1 MGCAA
6 SIPQNRRRRAA
17 PSRRPSLGEVAADAG
32 GDGGCV
38 VGKGDVG
45 GAKRGCGRGKGGE
58 ASWGWG
64 RRPHDPRQGARHP
77 APPGASCGRASRHA
91 ANDHPSERQRLR
103 HRASAADPP
112 RMSFGS
118 FGSFR
123 SFRSFPP
130 KGHEGLGGLEGRE
143 GRGAARSR
151 RLPLL
156 ASAADPPRLSR
167 QVSSRR
173 RPIHRSRPSRP
184 GCPFPCG
191 VLVGAA
197 GGRAR
202 GCRVPCTLPGVWGR
216 SPQLPRNHAHLP
228 LLPPPPLPASA
239 ADPWGRRGCF
249 PWGRRCGILCPS

>member
-1 MGCAA
+1 MAA
-6 SIPQNRRRRAA
+6 ESRRGSRRRRGRWRL
-17 PSRRPSLGEVAADAG
+17 SR
-32 GDGGCV
+32 
-38 VGKGDVG
+38 GKGDVG
-45 GAKRGCGRGKGGE
+45 GGKRGCGRGKGGE
-58 ASWGWG
+58 ASWGGGG
-64 RRPHDPRQGARHP
+64 RPP
-77 APPGASCGRASRHA
+77 APPPGGKAPGPPGAGRGAGPPPPAHPHPPGRRSGGGRAGA
-91 ANDHPSERQRLR
+91 
-103 HRASAADPP
+103 
-112 RMSFGS
+112 
-118 FGSFR
+118 FR

-173 RPIHRSRPSRP
+173 PPIHRSRPSRP

-202 GCRVPCTLPGVWGR
+202 GCRVPFTLPGVWGR
-216 SPQLPRNHAHLP
+216 RPQTLDLFLIPPSP
-228 LLPPPPLPASA
+228 LLASA
-239 ADPWGRRGCF
+239 ADPWGWWGCF